1 MVLMSRSKD
10 EDKVLTTDEREQL
23 EDSIMD
29 AHLAADKY
37 LESGKEVHRKLL
49 EVSVTDALE
58 YIELLSAKLKEDPK
72 KDNYK
77 LHLMVPLQ
85 LVIMLELENHAN
97 DN

>member
-1 MVLMSRSKD
+1 MVPMSQNDDDKD
-10 EDKVLTTDEREQL
+10 LTRDEREQI

-29 AHLAADKY
+29 AHLAAEKFLDT
-37 LESGKEVHRKLL
+37 GKEVHRKLL

-58 YIELLSAKLKEDPK
+58 YVELLADKLKNDPRK
-72 KDNYK
+72 ENYK

-85 LVIMLELENHAN
+85 LVIMLELDNAN

>member
-1 MVLMSRSKD
+1 MSQSDDDKD
-10 EDKVLTTDEREQL
+10 LTRDEREQL

-29 AHLAADKY
+29 AHLAAEKF
-37 LESGKEVHRKLL
+37 LETGKDVHRKLL

-58 YIELLSAKLKEDPK
+58 YVELLASKLKEDPR

-85 LVIMLELENHAN
+85 LVIMLEMDNAN